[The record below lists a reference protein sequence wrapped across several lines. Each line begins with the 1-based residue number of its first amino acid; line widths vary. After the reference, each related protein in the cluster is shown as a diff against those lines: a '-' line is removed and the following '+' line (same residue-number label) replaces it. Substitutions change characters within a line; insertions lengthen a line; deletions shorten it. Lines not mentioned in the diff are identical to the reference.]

1 MARLRRSVAAT
12 AWVAVGLAVV
22 TAGGHAAVAAGAAG
36 ATGEEPAARQGFS
49 VEAFRNVQAIGA
61 LQHLTYGL
69 PAVIAERFAQAAPLR
84 FAGRPELFSRTP
96 PAGARWLVRG
106 SFERRADWN
115 VAVTVEIHPAA
126 TPDQV
131 AARATAVGG
140 KDAVPAT
147 AVQAAVDAFGALSGV
162 AFDAAALARV
172 RAPLSHDAYAF
183 VLYGRGVGAFHGGGG
198 GPARAE
204 LAAGY
209 LRHALLVEPTV
220 PEIRRFMGLALMAT
234 AKPGPARGML
244 AYALDRRPDYL
255 LALRSLAAVDRGE
268 GGTAARDRYARL
280 VELDP
285 DDIAARRAYG
295 ELLLQAGRLP
305 DAQREL
311 EAVLAATPDDAQA
324 RRQLVMV
331 LSSRQQGAALAT
343 ELEAAVKGDPNDL
356 DVRMDLGAAYMA
368 LGRKSEA
375 AAVYDEVLRR
385 RPRHAGAL
393 KLAGDLARQRG
404 DVKTAAADYARLH
417 ALSPHD
423 PRPVFLMAAA
433 YAQAG
438 DLDRAQRWFD
448 EASQLPGMMGDA
460 YANLGAIALRRGD
473 PRQALWY
480 LSRAVRRRP
489 DRATIRFNHA
499 LALHLLGRDPEALDE
514 LRVAADA
521 DPADAGVRFFAGV
534 VALALGKFADATDSF
549 KAAVELDPGFDDA
562 RENLALLERRAP
574 AADDPTQ
581 LPTELPTATPA
592 ETPAETLS
600 MP

>member
-1 MARLRRSVAAT
+1 MAIVATGAQ
-12 AWVAVGLAVV
+12 
-22 TAGGHAAVAAGAAG
+22 AAVAAG
-36 ATGEEPAARQGFS
+36 EEAPARQGFA
-49 VEAFRNVQAIGA
+49 VEPFRNVQGIGA
-61 LQHLTYGL
+61 LQHLTYGV

-84 FAGRPELFSRTP
+84 FAGRPELFSRTA
-96 PAGARWLVRG
+96 PAGARWIVRG

-115 VAVTVEIHPAA
+115 VAVTVEIDAA
-126 TPDQV
+126 AAPDQV

-147 AVQAAVDAFGALSGV
+147 AVQAAVEAFAAVPGV
-162 AFDAAALARV
+162 AFDAATLARV
-172 RAPLSHDAYAF
+172 RAPISHDAYAF
-183 VLYGRGVGAFHGGGG
+183 VLYGRGIGAFHGGGG

-220 PEIRRFMGLALMAT
+220 PEIRRFLGLALLAT
-234 AKPGPARGML
+234 GKPQPARGML
-244 AYALDRRPDYL
+244 AYALDKRPDYL

-268 GGTAARDRYARL
+268 GGAAARDRYARL
-280 VELDP
+280 VALDP
-285 DDIAARRAYG
+285 EDIGARRAYG
-295 ELLLQAGRLP
+295 ELLLQANRLP
-305 DAQREL
+305 EAQREL

-324 RRQLVMV
+324 HRQLVMV
-331 LSSRQQGAALAT
+331 LSSRRQGPALAS
-343 ELEAAVKGDPNDL
+343 ELEAAVKGEPNDL
-356 DVRMDLGAAYMA
+356 DLRMDLGAAYMA
-368 LGRKSEA
+368 LGRKAEA
-375 AAVYDEVLRR
+375 AAAYEEVLRR
-385 RPRHAGAL
+385 KPRHPGAL
-393 KLAGDLARQRG
+393 KLAGDLARERG
-404 DVKTAAADYARLH
+404 DVKTAATDYARLH
-417 ALSPHD
+417 ALAPHD

-448 EASQLPGMMGDA
+448 EASQLPGMMGEA

-473 PRQALWY
+473 ARQALWY
-480 LSRAVRRRP
+480 LTRAVRRRP
-489 DRATIRFNHA
+489 DRATIRYNHA
-499 LALHLLGRDPEALDE
+499 LALHLLGRDPEALDQ

-534 VALALGKFADATDSF
+534 VALALGKFDDATDSF

-574 AADDPTQ
+574 AVDDPT
-581 LPTELPTATPA
+581 A
-592 ETPAETLS
+592 TLS

>member
-1 MARLRRSVAAT
+1 LRRSVAAA
-12 AWVAVGLAVV
+12 AWVAVGVAVV
-22 TAGGHAAVAAGAAG
+22 TAGGQLAVAAS
-36 ATGEEPAARQGFS
+36 EEAPARQGFA
-49 VEAFRNVQAIGA
+49 VEPFRNVQGIGA
-61 LQHLTYGL
+61 LQHLSYGV

-84 FAGRPELFSRTP
+84 FAGRPELFSRSA

-115 VAVTVEIHPAA
+115 VAVTVEIHAA
-126 TPDQV
+126 GAPEQV

-147 AVQAAVDAFGALSGV
+147 AVQAAIDAFAALPGV
-162 AFDAAALARV
+162 AFDVASLARV
-172 RAPLSHDAYAF
+172 RAPISHDAYAF

-220 PEIRRFMGLALMAT
+220 PEIRRFLGLALLAT
-234 AKPGPARGML
+234 GKPQPARGML
-244 AYALDRRPDYL
+244 TYALDKRPDYL

-268 GGTAARDRYARL
+268 PGVAARDRYARL
-280 VELDP
+280 VQLDP
-285 DDIAARRAYG
+285 EDIAARRAYG
-295 ELLLQAGRLP
+295 ELLLQANRLP
-305 DAQREL
+305 EAQREL

-324 RRQLVMV
+324 HRQLVMV
-331 LSSRQQGAALAT
+331 LSSRRQGPALAS
-343 ELEAAVKGDPNDL
+343 ELEAAVKGEPNDL
-356 DVRMDLGAAYMA
+356 DLRMDLGAAYMA
-368 LGRKSEA
+368 LGRKAEA
-375 AAVYDEVLRR
+375 AAAYEEVLRR
-385 RPRHAGAL
+385 KPRHPGAL
-393 KLAGDLARQRG
+393 KLAGDLARERG
-404 DVKTAAADYARLH
+404 DVKTAATDYARLH
-417 ALSPHD
+417 ALAPHD

-448 EASQLPGMMGDA
+448 EASQLPGMMGEA

-473 PRQALWY
+473 ARQALWY
-480 LSRAVRRRP
+480 LTRAVRRRP

-499 LALHLLGRDPEALDE
+499 LALHLLGRDPEALDQ

-534 VALALGKFADATDSF
+534 VALALGKFDDATESF

-574 AADDPTQ
+574 AVDDPT
-581 LPTELPTATPA
+581 A
-592 ETPAETLS
+592 TLS
-600 MP
+600 TP